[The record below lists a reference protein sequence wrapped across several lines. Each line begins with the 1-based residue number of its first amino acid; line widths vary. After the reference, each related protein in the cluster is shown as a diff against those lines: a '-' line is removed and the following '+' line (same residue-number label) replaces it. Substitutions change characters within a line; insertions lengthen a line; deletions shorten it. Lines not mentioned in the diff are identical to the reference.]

1 MRVVVQKVLSAS
13 VTIGGQ
19 VHARIDE
26 GLMVL
31 AGWEAIDTAED
42 NQWMAQKIS
51 KIRLFEDHEG
61 VMNRSIMEA
70 GVQILVVSQFTL
82 HASTKKGN
90 RPSYFKAAH
99 PRISQPLYEDF
110 LDQLWNAS
118 NLHVK
123 SGVFGADM
131 QVALINNGPVTV
143 TMDSQNKE

>member
-70 GVQILVVSQFTL
+70 GGQILVVSQFTL

-118 NLHVK
+118 NLPVK
-123 SGVFGADM
+123 SGVFGAYM